1 MISGAGG
8 LQDLWHNIWKGRFSD
23 IRIREHKAVD
33 GKDRKRAELRR
44 LLRRTVTLDKGA
56 RDILKNLMSLY
67 RDSLRRERT
76 FYWQA
81 RLRPSKYPLLYM
93 TYIQDGATQT
103 YVRYAYLAVC
113 LVCT

>member
-1 MISGAGG
+1 M
-8 LQDLWHNIWKGRFSD
+8 WRKIWKGHFSD

-44 LLRRTVTLDKGA
+44 LLRRTVTLDKSA
-56 RDILKNLMSLY
+56 RDILKNLLSVF

-76 FYWQA
+76 FYWVA
-81 RLRPSKYPLLYM
+81 RLRPAKYPLLYM
-93 TYIQDGATQT
+93 TYIQDVATQT
-103 YVRYAYLAVC
+103 YVRYLTIC